1 MIGNS
6 IVISETDFDRLSH
19 LMESPRVRTSYASLL
34 YGLKH
39 ELASGRVVPP
49 REVPRGVV
57 TMNSKVRV
65 RDLATDKAETYT
77 LVYPDDADINENRL
91 SIFAPLGAALL
102 GSRTGEVV
110 RFDVPAGTRRMRIE
124 RILYQPEAAGHFHL

>member
-1 MIGNS
+1 MIRNS
-6 IVISETDFDRLSH
+6 TVISEIDFDRLSH

-34 YGLKH
+34 GGLKH

-49 REVPRGVV
+49 SDVPRGVV

-65 RDLATDKAETYT
+65 RDLATEEAETYT
-77 LVYPDDADINENRL
+77 LVYPDDADINEKRL

-110 RFDVPAGTRRMRIE
+110 SFDVPVGTRRMRIE